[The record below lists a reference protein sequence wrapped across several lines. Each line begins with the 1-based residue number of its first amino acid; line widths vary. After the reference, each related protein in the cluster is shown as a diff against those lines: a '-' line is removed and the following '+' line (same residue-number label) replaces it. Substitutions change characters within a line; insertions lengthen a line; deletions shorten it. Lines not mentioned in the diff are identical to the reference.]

1 MSISNRFLGGK
12 AFGFLLSS
20 KKTRFDP
27 NSIDLLLSK
36 DKIERGAVVT
46 SSLLCD
52 FRSAWHGAKLGKNG
66 KAQRS
71 SKWTKW
77 RRPSKQFEMGPR
89 WFTSMVRV
97 YDRGPFVQS
106 HASGC
111 ALALPA
117 SGPARRASLLG
128 GLGGGPRGGMGG
140 AWAHGRGRPRRR
152 ARCGEREREP
162 LARSRASGCALAL
175 PASGP
180 ARVRAPRACVAPLN
194 RTDPGWGVLHRR
206 S

>member
-66 KAQRS
+66 KAQS
-71 SKWTKW
+71 
-77 RRPSKQFEMGPR
+77 FENG
-89 WFTSMVRV
+89 
-97 YDRGPFVQS
+97 QN
-106 HASGC
+106 
-111 ALALPA
+111 
-117 SGPARRASLLG
+117 
-128 GLGGGPRGGMGG
+128 GGGPQSDSRWGHDGEPLKCARMLGGPGKSESLLHNHTLR
-140 AWAHGRGRPRRR
+140 AALSPCRRR
-152 ARCGEREREP
+152 APRVARACSVALVVDRVGAWGALGPTAAAGRAGAPDAGRESESLLRD
-162 LARSRASGCALAL
+162 RALRAALS
-175 PASGP
+175 PC
-180 ARVRAPRACVAPLN
+180 RRRAPRVCDRAA
-194 RTDPGWGVLHRR
+194 GVCRAFE
-206 S
+206 SC

>member
-1 MSISNRFLGGK
+1 MD
-12 AFGFLLSS
+12 FLLSS
-20 KKTRFDP
+20 KKTRFDT
-27 NSIDLLLSK
+27 NSIDLLLSM
-36 DKIERGAVVT
+36 DRIERGAVVT
-46 SSLLCD
+46 SSLLYD
-52 FRSAWHGAKLGKNG
+52 FRSAWLGAKLERRGVQK
-66 KAQRS
+66 RS
-71 SKWTKW
+71 CEMDKW

-89 WFTSMVRV
+89 RSTSMVRV
-97 YDRGPFVQS
+97 YDRWPGRERGPFAQS

-180 ARVRAPRACVAPLN
+180 ARVRS
-194 RTDPGWGVLHRR
+194 RR
-206 S
+206 GRVSRV